1 MEISEIKQRLTLALL
16 LRYYGLKA
24 DKQARLKCPFHDD
37 KTPSLQL
44 YYKTQTAFC
53 FSTNCSTHGKA
64 IDVIDFIMYQE
75 QSSKHAAILKAQEIL
90 GVGVAERVDAATYK
104 AERMRSATIQA
115 PPISD
120 HSNKIE
126 QGGMPGTAENEK
138 AMFLERMFTY
148 FKNAVHNSKPAQEYL
163 EQRGLDFKKLASVGS
178 AVGYNAGQFHHGARK
193 DEGLINDC
201 LKYGILL
208 DLGRTARTGEPAYK
222 PFGKWC
228 IVFALR
234 NANHEITGL
243 YFRSTLSDKEQR
255 HFYLRDRQGLYP
267 QYPSVATRHLI
278 LTESI
283 IDAASLLQQEEIKS
297 KYEILSLY
305 GTNGLTAEHT
315 EAVRQLK
322 ALEEIIFFLNGDQA
336 GNKAVAKYAPMLKAE
351 YPNLKITSV
360 AVPQNED
367 VNSLLQGHSPELLS
381 YLIESRSEYQYIA
394 EESRTPLKTNNKERE
409 QILTHLIET
418 RKEVDFILSSGGEP
432 PQAAIFLSTENSIEK
447 EKPTQPNPVT
457 GLDTNNPYNLKYK
470 GNEAAYQIKG
480 FRTDQ
485 PDSLK
490 STIQTIAEASSITL
504 KLDLYEYKQVESS
517 CKLIAE
523 KLGLRKDAIE
533 ADLMQLTS
541 LLEQYREQRAAAGKK
556 SEMIKVAVP
565 AATATKCI
573 EFLKAEKLIKRI
585 NELIGKAGIT
595 GEETNRILL
604 FVIASSYKMP
614 DTLHALIQGSSGS
627 GKTRLLKTISQLM
640 PDEDVK
646 RYTRV
651 TDNSFYNQDEYFFVN
666 KLICFEDL
674 DGLKEEAQ
682 LAVRELQ
689 SNDILRTSTS
699 IKDASGKISG
709 GERTVRGPIAS
720 VACTTKGEV
729 YEDNISRSFLIAVDE
744 SKQQTLKIIRYQ
756 NEVSAGL
763 VDKEEQKRVTS
774 FVQNCIRL
782 LKPYEVINPYANKI
796 QLPESAHKIRRLNE
810 LYQSFVKQITLLN
823 QYQRKQDKQGRLIT
837 ETEDLKTA
845 CEILF
850 ESIVLKVDELD
861 GSLRQ
866 FFERLK
872 SHLKDKEQEFTQREL
887 RQSLNISKAQCSRFF
902 NHLQEMEYIT
912 AKYSGNQRKVCYKV
926 DYWDNYA
933 KVRAQIKDDLMN
945 QIERL

>member
-1 MEISEIKQRLTLALL
+1 MEISEIKTRLTLSMLL
-16 LRYYGLKA
+16 QHYGLKA
-24 DKQARLKCPFHDD
+24 DKQNRLKCPFHND

-53 FSTNCSTHGKA
+53 FSTNCNTHGKA
-64 IDVIDFIMYQE
+64 IDVIDFILYYE
-75 QSSKHAAILKAQEIL
+75 KCSKHEAIK
-90 GVGVAERVDAATYK
+90 K
-104 AERMRSATIQA
+104 AERIISPIIQA
-115 PPISD
+115 SPIS
-120 HSNKIE
+120 SQANETYK
-126 QGGMPGTAENEK
+126 GGSLNTAENPTADKQK

-148 FKNAVHNSKPAQEYL
+148 FKNAVHNSKPAREYI
-163 EQRGLDFKKLASVGS
+163 ERRNLDYKQIEI
-178 AVGYNAGQFHHGARK
+178 GYNAGQFHHGARK
-193 DEGLINDC
+193 DESLINDC

-208 DLGRTARTGEPAYK
+208 DLGKTARTGEPAYK

-234 NANHEITGL
+234 NQNHEITGL
-243 YFRSTLSDKEQR
+243 YFRSTLANKDQR
-255 HFYLRDRQGLYP
+255 HFYLRDRSGLYP
-267 QYPSVATRHLI
+267 GYPKPETQKLI

-305 GTNGLTAEHT
+305 GTNGFTEEHQTAIRKLKHLT
-315 EAVRQLK
+315 
-322 ALEEIIFFLNGDQA
+322 EIIFFLNGDEA

-351 YPNLKITSV
+351 YPNSRTERSRSIKITSV
-360 AVPQNED
+360 AVPEHED
-367 VNSLLQGHSPELLS
+367 VNSLLQGHSPE
-381 YLIESRSEYQYIA
+381 
-394 EESRTPLKTNNKERE
+394 
-409 QILTHLIET
+409 ILTHLIET
-418 RKEVDFILSSGGEP
+418 RKEVDFILSNGSEP
-432 PQAAIFLSTENSIEK
+432 EFTQSKAEVQADIFLSNENQMNYEVITNINENKKIVSK
-447 EKPTQPNPVT
+447 EKNTATEAPEEPEPTKPQAPIT
-457 GLDTNNPYNLKYK
+457 GLDTNDSTGLNASNPYNLKYK
-470 GNEAAYQIKG
+470 GAEAAYQIKG

-490 STIQTIAEASSITL
+490 ITLQTLAEASSITL

-517 CKLIAE
+517 CKLIAG
-523 KLGLRKDAIE
+523 KLALRKDAIE
-533 ADLMQLTS
+533 ADLMRLTT
-541 LLEQYREQRAAAGKK
+541 LLEQYRDKQQFQAGGRQERK
-556 SEMIKVAVP
+556 IQVP
-565 AATATKCI
+565 PATVTQCI
-573 EFLKAEKLIKRI
+573 AFLKTENLIHRI

-627 GKTRLLKTISQLM
+627 GKTRLLKIISQLM

-674 DGLKEEAQ
+674 DGLKEDAQ

-699 IKDASGKISG
+699 LKDKNGQITG
-709 GERTVRGPIAS
+709 GERIVRGPIAS
-720 VACTTKGEV
+720 LACTTRGEV

-744 SKQQTLKIIRYQ
+744 SKAQTQKIIRYQ

-763 VDKEEQKRVTS
+763 IDRTEQKKIS
-774 FVQNCIRL
+774 AFLQNCMRL

-837 ETEDLKTA
+837 ETKDLQTA

-872 SHLKDKEQEFTQREL
+872 AHLKDKEQEFTQREL
-887 RQSLNISKAQCSRFF
+887 RQSLHISKAQCSRFF
-902 NHLQEMEYIT
+902 NHLQSMEYIT
-912 AKYSGNQRKVCYKV
+912 AQYSGNQRKVCYKV

-945 QIERL
+945 QIAGL

>member
-1 MEISEIKQRLTLALL
+1 MEIQEIKQRLTMAELIKH
-16 LRYYGLKA
+16 YGLKA
-24 DKQARLKCPFHDD
+24 DKQNRLKCPFHND

-53 FSTNCSTHGKA
+53 FSTNCTTHGKA
-64 IDVIDFIMYQE
+64 IDVIDFILYYE
-75 QSSKHAAILKAQEIL
+75 KCTKHEAIK
-90 GVGVAERVDAATYK
+90 K
-104 AERMRSATIQA
+104 AESIINPTTQA
-115 PPISD
+115 PPISKQTNETD
-120 HSNKIE
+120 K
-126 QGGMPGTAENEK
+126 GGSLNTVENQNPVK
-138 AMFLERMFTY
+138 QKVMFLERMFTY
-148 FKNAVHNSKPAQEYL
+148 FKNAVHNSKPAREYI
-163 EQRGLDFKKLASVGS
+163 ESRNLDYKQIEI
-178 AVGYNAGQFHHGARK
+178 GYNAGQFHHGARK
-193 DEGLINDC
+193 DESLINDC

-208 DLGRTARTGEPAYK
+208 DLGLKSRTGETAYK

-228 IVFALR
+228 LCFALR
-234 NANHEITGL
+234 NSNHEITGL

-255 HFYLRDRQGLYP
+255 HFYLRDRSGLYP
-267 QYPSVATRHLI
+267 NYPKAETQKLI

-305 GTNGLTAEHT
+305 GTNGLTEEHQT
-315 EAVRQLK
+315 AIQKLK
-322 ALEEIIFFLNGDQA
+322 HLTEIIFFLNGDEA
-336 GNKAVAKYAPMLKAE
+336 GNKAVAKYAPMLKSE
-351 YPNLKITSV
+351 YPNLKVTSV
-360 AVPQNED
+360 AVPENED
-367 VNSLLQGHSPELLS
+367 VNSLLQGHSPE
-381 YLIESRSEYQYIA
+381 
-394 EESRTPLKTNNKERE
+394 
-409 QILTHLIET
+409 ILTHLIET
-418 RKEVDFILSSGGEP
+418 RKEVDFILSSDGEP
-432 PQAAIFLSTENSIEK
+432 PQADIFLSSENSIEK
-447 EKPTQPNPVT
+447 EKPEQPKAPVT
-457 GLDTNNPYNLKYK
+457 GLDTTNPYNLKYK
-470 GNEAAYQIKG
+470 GNEASYQIKG

-490 STIQTIAEASSITL
+490 ITIQIIAEASGITL

-517 CKLIAE
+517 CKLIAG

-533 ADLMQLTS
+533 ADLMQLTT
-541 LLEQYREQRAAAGKK
+541 LLEQYRDKQQFKANGRQESKIQ
-556 SEMIKVAVP
+556 VP

-573 EFLKAEKLIKRI
+573 EFLKAEKLIPRI

-604 FVIASSYKMP
+604 FVIASSYKMN

-627 GKTRLLKTISQLM
+627 GKTRLLKIISHLM

-674 DGLKEEAQ
+674 DGLKEDAQ

-720 VACTTKGEV
+720 LACTTRGEI

-744 SKQQTLKIIRYQ
+744 SKEQTLKIIRYQ
-756 NEVSAGL
+756 NEVSAGMI
-763 VDKEEQKRVTS
+763 DPQEQKKTS
-774 FVQNCIRL
+774 QFIQNCIRL

-796 QLPESAHKIRRLNE
+796 TLPESAHKIRRLNE

-837 ETEDLKTA
+837 ETEDLQTA

-850 ESIVLKVDELD
+850 DSIVLKVDELD

-872 SHLKDKEQEFTQREL
+872 SHLKDKEQDFTQREI
-887 RQSLNISKAQCSRFF
+887 RQTMNISKAQCSRFF

-945 QIERL
+945 QIAGL

>member
-1 MEISEIKQRLTLALL
+1 MEIQEIKNRLTLAMLL
-16 LRYYGLKA
+16 QHYGLKA
-24 DKQARLKCPFHDD
+24 DKQARLKCPFHND

-53 FSTNCSTHGKA
+53 FSTNCTTHGKA
-64 IDVIDFIMYQE
+64 IDVIDFILYYE
-75 QSSKHAAILKAQEIL
+75 KCTKHEAIKKAKNIINSGTTTTQ
-90 GVGVAERVDAATYK
+90 T
-104 AERMRSATIQA
+104 TA
-115 PPISD
+115 PKP
-120 HSNKIE
+120 
-126 QGGMPGTAENEK
+126 TNEK

-148 FKNAVHNSKPAQEYL
+148 FKNAVHNSKPAREYIESRNLDYKQL
-163 EQRGLDFKKLASVGS
+163 EI
-178 AVGYNAGQFHHGARK
+178 GYNGGQFHHGQRK
-193 DEGLINDC
+193 DETLINDC
-201 LKYGILL
+201 LKYGLLL
-208 DLGRTARTGEPAYK
+208 DLGLKSRTGETAYK

-228 IVFALR
+228 LCFALR
-234 NANHEITGL
+234 NPNHEITGL
-243 YFRSTLSDKEQR
+243 YFRSTLPNKDQR
-255 HFYLRDRQGLYP
+255 HFYLRDRSGLYP
-267 QYPSVATRHLI
+267 NYPKAETQKLI

-305 GTNGLTAEHT
+305 GTNGLTEEHQT
-315 EAVRQLK
+315 AIRKLK
-322 ALEEIIFFLNGDQA
+322 HLTEIIFFLNGDEP
-336 GNKAVAKYAPMLKAE
+336 GNKAVAKYAPMLKGE

-360 AVPQNED
+360 AVPENED
-367 VNSLLQGHSPELLS
+367 VNGLLQGHSPE
-381 YLIESRSEYQYIA
+381 
-394 EESRTPLKTNNKERE
+394 
-409 QILTHLIET
+409 ILTHLIET
-418 RKEVDFILSSGGEP
+418 RKEVDFILSNGGEP
-432 PQAAIFLSTENSIEK
+432 EFTQSKAEVQADIFLSSENSIEK
-447 EKPTQPNPVT
+447 EKSEQPKKQIS

-470 GNEAAYQIKG
+470 GNEASYQIKG

-490 STIQTIAEASSITL
+490 ITIQIIAEANGITL

-517 CKLIAE
+517 CKLIAG

-533 ADLMQLTS
+533 ADLMQLTT
-541 LLEQYREQRAAAGKK
+541 LLEQYKDKQQFKANGRQESKIQ
-556 SEMIKVAVP
+556 VP

-573 EFLKAEKLIKRI
+573 EFLKAENLIQRI

-604 FVIASSYKMP
+604 FVIASSYKMS

-627 GKTRLLKTISQLM
+627 GKTRLLKVISYLM

-674 DGLKEEAQ
+674 DGLKEDAQ

-699 IKDASGKISG
+699 LKDKNGQITG
-709 GERTVRGPIAS
+709 GERIVRGPIAS
-720 VACTTKGEV
+720 LACTTRGEI

-744 SKQQTLKIIRYQ
+744 SKEQTLKIIRYQ
-756 NEVSAGL
+756 NEVSAGMI
-763 VDKEEQKRVTS
+763 DPQEQKKTS
-774 FVQNCIRL
+774 QFIQNCIRL

-837 ETEDLKTA
+837 ETTDLQTA

-872 SHLKDKEQEFTQREL
+872 SHLKDKEQDFTQREI
-887 RQSLNISKAQCSRFF
+887 RQTMNISKAQCSRFF
-902 NHLQEMEYIT
+902 NHLQSMEYLT

-945 QIERL
+945 QIAGL

>member
-1 MEISEIKQRLTLALL
+1 
-16 LRYYGLKA
+16 
-24 DKQARLKCPFHDD
+24 
-37 KTPSLQL
+37 
-44 YYKTQTAFC
+44 
-53 FSTNCSTHGKA
+53 
-64 IDVIDFIMYQE
+64 
-75 QSSKHAAILKAQEIL
+75 
-90 GVGVAERVDAATYK
+90 
-104 AERMRSATIQA
+104 
-115 PPISD
+115 
-120 HSNKIE
+120 
-126 QGGMPGTAENEK
+126 
-138 AMFLERMFTY
+138 MFTY
-148 FKNAVHNSKPAQEYL
+148 FKNAVHNSKPAREYI
-163 EQRGLDFKKLASVGS
+163 ESRNLDYKQIEI
-178 AVGYNAGQFHHGARK
+178 GYNAGQFHHGARK
-193 DEGLINDC
+193 DESLINDC

-208 DLGRTARTGEPAYK
+208 DLGLKSRTGETAYK

-228 IVFALR
+228 IAFALR
-234 NANHEITGL
+234 NQNHEITGL
-243 YFRSTLSDKEQR
+243 YFRSTLGDKQQR
-255 HFYLRDRQGLYP
+255 HFYLRDRSGLYP
-267 QYPSVATRHLI
+267 GHPKPETQKLI
-278 LTESI
+278 LTESV

-305 GTNGLTAEHT
+305 GTNGFTEEHQTAI
-315 EAVRQLK
+315 RKLK
-322 ALEEIIFFLNGDQA
+322 HLEEIIFFLNGDEA
-336 GNKAVAKYAPMLKAE
+336 GNKAVAKYAPMLKGE
-351 YPNLKITSV
+351 YPNLKITSA
-360 AVPQNED
+360 AVPENED
-367 VNSLLQGHSPELLS
+367 VNSLLQGHGPEILS
-381 YLIESRSEYQYIA
+381 
-394 EESRTPLKTNNKERE
+394 
-409 QILTHLIET
+409 HLIET
-418 RKEVDFILSSGGEP
+418 RKEVDFILSNETSNEEEKQQYPKPELFTPTGEEQSQAVKRLVQESQEKQ
-432 PQAAIFLSTENSIEK
+432 PQ
-447 EKPTQPNPVT
+447 PT
-457 GLDTNNPYNLKYK
+457 GLDTNNPYNLEAPSSRSGLTGLDCSNPYSLKYK

-490 STIQTIAEASSITL
+490 TTIQTIAEASSITL

-517 CKLIAE
+517 CKLIAG
-523 KLGLRKDAIE
+523 KLGLRKDVLE
-533 ADLMQLTS
+533 ADLMELTN
-541 LLEQYREQRAAAGKK
+541 LLEQYRDKQQFKANGRQESKIQ
-556 SEMIKVAVP
+556 VP

-573 EFLKAEKLIKRI
+573 GFLKTENLIQRI

-627 GKTRLLKTISQLM
+627 GKTRLLKIISQLM

-674 DGLKEEAQ
+674 DGLKEDAQ

-720 VACTTKGEV
+720 LACTTKGEI

-744 SKQQTLKIIRYQ
+744 SREQTLKIIRYQ
-756 NEVSAGL
+756 NEVSAGMIEL
-763 VDKEEQKRVTS
+763 QEQKKVS
-774 FVQNCIRL
+774 QFIQNCIRL

-796 QLPESAHKIRRLNE
+796 KLPESAHKIRRLNE

-837 ETEDLKTA
+837 ETEDLQTA

-872 SHLKDKEQEFTQREL
+872 SHLKDKEQDFTQREI
-887 RQSLNISKAQCSRFF
+887 RQMLNISKAQCSRFF
-902 NHLQEMEYIT
+902 NHLQSMEYIT
-912 AKYSGNQRKVCYKV
+912 ARYSGNQRKVCYKV

-933 KVRAQIKDDLMN
+933 KVRVQIKDDLMN
-945 QIERL
+945 QIEGL

>member
-1 MEISEIKQRLTLALL
+1 MEIQEIKERLTLAEVIKH
-16 LRYYGLKA
+16 YGLKA
-24 DKQARLKCPFHDD
+24 DKQARLKCPFHNDR
-37 KTPSLQL
+37 TPSLQL

-53 FSTNCSTHGKA
+53 FSTNCQTHGKA
-64 IDVIDFIMYQE
+64 IDVIDFILYYE
-75 QSSKHAAILKAQEIL
+75 KCTKHAAILKAQEIL
-90 GVGVAERVDAATYK
+90 AVPK
-104 AERMRSATIQA
+104 AERFGKAIKKAESIINPGGATTQTTA
-115 PPISD
+115 PKQI
-120 HSNKIE
+120 
-126 QGGMPGTAENEK
+126 NEK
-138 AMFLERMFTY
+138 VMFLNRMFTY
-148 FKNAVHNSKPAQEYL
+148 FCNAVHNSKPAREYL
-163 EQRGLDFKKLASVGS
+163 EQRNLDYKKLASGGS
-178 AVGYNAGQFHHGARK
+178 PVGYNAGQFHHGARK
-193 DEGLINDC
+193 DESLISDC
-201 LKYGILL
+201 LKCGVLL
-208 DLGRTARTGEPAYK
+208 DLGLKSRTGETAYK

-234 NANHEITGL
+234 NPSHEITGL
-243 YFRSTLSDKEQR
+243 YFRSTLGDKEQR
-255 HFYLRDRQGLYP
+255 HYYLRDRSGLYP
-267 QYPSVATRHLI
+267 SYPKAETQRLV

-305 GTNGLTAEHT
+305 GTNGFTEEHQTAI
-315 EAVRQLK
+315 RKLK
-322 ALEEIIFFLNGDQA
+322 HLEEIIFFLNGDEA
-336 GNKAVAKYAPMLKAE
+336 GNKAVAKYAPMLKSE
-351 YPNLKITSV
+351 YPNLTITGVSV
-360 AVPQNED
+360 PENED
-367 VNSLLQGHSPELLS
+367 VNSLLQGHSPE
-381 YLIESRSEYQYIA
+381 
-394 EESRTPLKTNNKERE
+394 
-409 QILTHLIET
+409 ILTHLIET
-418 RKEVDFILSSGGEP
+418 RKEVDFIFSNETS
-432 PQAAIFLSTENSIEK
+432 NEK
-447 EKPTQPNPVT
+447 EKQQYPKPELFTPTGEEQSQAVKRLVQESQEKQPQPT

-470 GNEAAYQIKG
+470 GNEAGYQIKG

-490 STIQTIAEASSITL
+490 ITVQVIAEASSITL

-517 CKLIAE
+517 CKLIAG
-523 KLGLRKDAIE
+523 KLGLRKDALE
-533 ADLMQLTS
+533 ADLMQLTT
-541 LLEQYREQRAAAGKK
+541 LLEQYRDRQQFKANGRQESKIQ
-556 SEMIKVAVP
+556 VP

-573 EFLKAEKLIKRI
+573 EFLKAENLIKRI

-604 FVIASSYKMP
+604 FVIASSYKMN

-627 GKTRLLKTISQLM
+627 GKTRLLKIISQLM

-674 DGLKEEAQ
+674 DGLKEDAQ

-720 VACTTKGEV
+720 LACTTKGEI

-744 SKQQTLKIIRYQ
+744 SKEQTLKIIRYQ
-756 NEVSAGL
+756 NEVSAGMIEL
-763 VDKEEQKRVTS
+763 QEQKKTS
-774 FVQNCIRL
+774 QFIQNCIRL

-837 ETEDLKTA
+837 ETEDLQTA

-872 SHLKDKEQEFTQREL
+872 SHLKDKEQDFTQREI
-887 RQSLNISKAQCSRFF
+887 RQMLNISKAQCSRFF
-902 NHLQEMEYIT
+902 NHLQSMEYIT
-912 AKYSGNQRKVCYKV
+912 ARYSGNQRKVCYKV

-933 KVRAQIKDDLMN
+933 KVRVQIKDDLMN
-945 QIERL
+945 QIAGL

>member
-1 MEISEIKQRLTLALL
+1 MEITKIKQQLTMADVIK
-16 LRYYGLKA
+16 YYGLKA
-24 DKQARLKCPFHDD
+24 DKQNRLKCPFHDD

-44 YYKTQTAFC
+44 YYKTQTAYC
-53 FSTNCSTHGKA
+53 FSTNCTTHGKA
-64 IDVIDFIMYQE
+64 IDVIDFIMYYE
-75 QSSKHAAILKAQEIL
+75 KCTKHEAIK
-90 GVGVAERVDAATYK
+90 K
-104 AERMRSATIQA
+104 AESIINPTTSDQTI
-115 PPISD
+115 
-120 HSNKIE
+120 
-126 QGGMPGTAENEK
+126 TAHPMNEK

-148 FKNAVHNSKPAQEYL
+148 FKNAVHNSKPAREYI
-163 EQRGLDFKKLASVGS
+163 ESRNLDYKKIEI
-178 AVGYNAGQFHHGARK
+178 GYNAGQFHHGQRK
-193 DEGLINDC
+193 DEALINDC

-208 DLGRTARTGEPAYK
+208 DLGLKSRTGETAYK

-234 NANHEITGL
+234 NKSHEITGL
-243 YFRSTLSDKEQR
+243 YFRSTLPNKDQR
-255 HFYLRDRQGLYP
+255 HFYLRDRSGLYP
-267 QYPSVATRHLI
+267 SYPKTDTQKLI

-283 IDAASLLQQEEIKS
+283 IDAASLLQQTEITT

-305 GTNGLTAEHT
+305 GTNGLTEEHT
-315 EAVRQLK
+315 KAIAGLK
-322 ALEEIIFFLNGDQA
+322 ELKEIIFFLNGDEP
-336 GNKAVAKYAPMLKAE
+336 GNKAVAKYAPMLKSD
-351 YPNLKITSV
+351 YPNLLVTSV
-360 AVPQNED
+360 AVPENED
-367 VNSLLQGHSPELLS
+367 VNSLFQGHS
-381 YLIESRSEYQYIA
+381 SE
-394 EESRTPLKTNNKERE
+394 
-409 QILTHLIET
+409 ILTHLIET
-418 RKEVDFILSSGGEP
+418 RKEVDFIFSTGGEP
-432 PQAAIFLSTENSIEK
+432 EFTQSKAEVQADIFLSSEKKETERTEEPEST
-447 EKPTQPNPVT
+447 KPKAPIT
-457 GLDTNNPYNLKYK
+457 GLDTTNQYNLKYK
-470 GNEAAYQIKG
+470 GNEASYQIKG

-490 STIQTIAEASSITL
+490 TTIQTIADANSITL

-517 CKLIAE
+517 CKLIAG

-533 ADLMQLTS
+533 ADLMQLTT
-541 LLEQYREQRAAAGKK
+541 LLEQYRDKQQFKANGRQESKIQ
-556 SEMIKVAVP
+556 VP
-565 AATATKCI
+565 PTTATKCI
-573 EFLKAEKLIKRI
+573 EFLKSEKLIQRI

-595 GEETNRILL
+595 GEETNRVLL
-604 FVIASSYKMP
+604 FVIASSYKMN

-627 GKTRLLKTISQLM
+627 GKTRLLKIISYLM

-674 DGLKEEAQ
+674 DGLKEDAQ

-699 IKDASGKISG
+699 LKDKNGQITG

-720 VACTTKGEV
+720 LACTTKGEI

-744 SKQQTLKIIRYQ
+744 SKEQTLKIIRYQ
-756 NEVSAGL
+756 NEMSAGL
-763 VDKEEQKRVTS
+763 IDKAVQKKVS
-774 FVQNCIRL
+774 QFIQNCIRL

-837 ETEDLKTA
+837 ETEDLQTA

-872 SHLKDKEQEFTQREL
+872 SHLKDKEQEFTQREI
-887 RQSLNISKAQCSRFF
+887 RQLLNISKAQCSRFF

-945 QIERL
+945 QIAGL

>member
-1 MEISEIKQRLTLALL
+1 MEIQEIKQRLTLAMLL
-16 LRYYGLKA
+16 QHYGLKA
-24 DKQARLKCPFHDD
+24 DKQNRLKCPFHND

-44 YYKTQTAFC
+44 YYKTQTAYC
-53 FSTNCSTHGKA
+53 FSTNCNTHGKA
-64 IDVIDFIMYQE
+64 IDVIDFILYYE
-75 QSSKHAAILKAQEIL
+75 KCTKHEAIK
-90 GVGVAERVDAATYK
+90 K
-104 AERMRSATIQA
+104 AESIINPGAVTTQTTAPKQA
-115 PPISD
+115 
-120 HSNKIE
+120 
-126 QGGMPGTAENEK
+126 NEK

-148 FKNAVHNSKPAQEYL
+148 FKNAVHNSKPAREYIESRNLDHKQL
-163 EQRGLDFKKLASVGS
+163 EI
-178 AVGYNAGQFHHGARK
+178 GYNAGQFHHGARK
-193 DEGLINDC
+193 DESLINDC

-208 DLGRTARTGEPAYK
+208 DLGLKSRTGETAYK

-234 NANHEITGL
+234 NPNHEITGL

-255 HFYLRDRQGLYP
+255 HFYLRDRSGLYP
-267 QYPSVATRHLI
+267 SYPKADTQKLI

-297 KYEILSLY
+297 KYEIVSLY
-305 GTNGLTAEHT
+305 GTNGLTEEHQT
-315 EAVRQLK
+315 AIRKLK
-322 ALEEIIFFLNGDQA
+322 HLTEIIFFLNGDEP
-336 GNKAVAKYAPMLKAE
+336 GNKAVAKYGPMLKAE
-351 YPNLKITSV
+351 YPNLKITSA
-360 AVPQNED
+360 AVPENED
-367 VNSLLQGHSPELLS
+367 VNSLLQGHSPE
-381 YLIESRSEYQYIA
+381 
-394 EESRTPLKTNNKERE
+394 
-409 QILTHLIET
+409 ILTHLIET
-418 RKEVDFILSSGGEP
+418 RKEVDFILSSEESPKGTEIT
-432 PQAAIFLSTENSIEK
+432 QLLSDEK
-447 EKPTQPNPVT
+447 EKSEQPKAPIT

-470 GNEAAYQIKG
+470 GNEAGYQIKG

-490 STIQTIAEASSITL
+490 TTVQTIAEASSITL

-517 CKLIAE
+517 CKLIAG

-541 LLEQYREQRAAAGKK
+541 LLEQYRDKQQFKANGRQESKIQ
-556 SEMIKVAVP
+556 VP

-573 EFLKAEKLIKRI
+573 EFLKAEKLVQRI
-585 NELIGKAGIT
+585 NKLIGKAGIT

-604 FVIASSYKMP
+604 FVIASSYKMN

-627 GKTRLLKTISQLM
+627 GKTRLLKIISHLM

-674 DGLKEEAQ
+674 DGLKEDAQ

-720 VACTTKGEV
+720 LACTTKGEI

-744 SKQQTLKIIRYQ
+744 SKEQTLRVIHYQ
-756 NEVSAGL
+756 NHLAAGL
-763 VDKEEQKRVTS
+763 VDKEEQKRVTT

-837 ETEDLKTA
+837 ETEDLQTA

-872 SHLKDKEQEFTQREL
+872 SHLKDKEQEFTQREI
-887 RQSLNISKAQCSRFF
+887 RQMLNISKAQCSRFF

-933 KVRAQIKDDLMN
+933 KVRTQIKDDLMN
-945 QIERL
+945 QIAGL